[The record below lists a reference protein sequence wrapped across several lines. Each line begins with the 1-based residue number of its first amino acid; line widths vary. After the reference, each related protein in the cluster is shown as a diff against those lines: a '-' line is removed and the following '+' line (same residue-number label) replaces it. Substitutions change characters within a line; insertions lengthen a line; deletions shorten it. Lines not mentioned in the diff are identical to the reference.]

1 MRNSKSW
8 QQRNSDAE
16 IDRRDRG
23 TLTSTTPSEFLH
35 ADDNLHKPVPCCE
48 SFMKKFAV
56 LMFAVLFLAGC
67 ANQKF
72 KPEYRTQIH
81 TVKILPVSWKPRE
94 MSYMGREQ
102 AWGAAIGAGVG
113 TGVGLAAGAGKIGTA
128 ALGGAGF
135 AAGLKA
141 GDLASMSTVDAI
153 LYNMET
159 ANINLG
165 DLVKKS
171 FEEKLAASGR
181 FKIVGD
187 NEPADAQIELTV
199 FNWGFALTQGFS
211 SVVYPTIAVNG
222 VMKRGDELIWQ
233 RNEPIT
239 AFNGAN
245 TYGYEPLRYRTE
257 PELVRTAL
265 TGVSQIVGDY
275 LVKDLNE

>member
-1 MRNSKSW
+1 
-8 QQRNSDAE
+8 
-16 IDRRDRG
+16 
-23 TLTSTTPSEFLH
+23 
-35 ADDNLHKPVPCCE
+35 
-48 SFMKKFAV
+48 MKKIAVLLFAV
-56 LMFAVLFLAGC
+56 LVLSGC

-81 TVKILPVSWKPRE
+81 TVKVLPAVWKSQE
-94 MSYMGREQ
+94 MTYMGREQ
-102 AWGAAIGAGVG
+102 AWGAAVGAGVG
-113 TGVGLAAGAGKIGTA
+113 TGIGMAAGASKVATA

-141 GDLASMSTVDAI
+141 GDLASMSTTQAI
-153 LYNMET
+153 LYNIET
-159 ANINLG
+159 ADINLA

-171 FEEKLAASGR
+171 FEEQLAASGR
-181 FKIVGD
+181 FKVVGAD
-187 NEPADAQIELTV
+187 EPADAQIELTV
-199 FNWGFALTQGFS
+199 INWGFSLTQGFS
-211 SVVYPTIAVNG
+211 SVVYPTIAVSG

-257 PELVRTAL
+257 PELLRTAL
-265 TGVSQIVGDY
+265 TGVSQIVGSY

>member
-1 MRNSKSW
+1 
-8 QQRNSDAE
+8 
-16 IDRRDRG
+16 
-23 TLTSTTPSEFLH
+23 
-35 ADDNLHKPVPCCE
+35 
-48 SFMKKFAV
+48 MKKIAV

-81 TVKILPVSWKPRE
+81 TVKVLPVAWKPKE
-94 MSYMGREQ
+94 MTYMGREQ
-102 AWGAAIGAGVG
+102 AWGAALGAGVG
-113 TGVGLAAGAGKIGTA
+113 AGVGMAAGASNLTKA

-159 ANINLG
+159 ADINLG
-165 DLVKKS
+165 ELVKKS
-171 FEEKLAASGR
+171 FEEQLTATGR
-181 FKIVGD
+181 YKIVGE

-199 FNWGFALTQGFS
+199 LNWGFALTQGFS
-211 SVVYPTIAVNG
+211 SVVYPTIAVSG
-222 VMKRGDELIWQ
+222 VMKRGEELIWQ

-239 AFNGAN
+239 VFNGAN
-245 TYGYEPLRYRTE
+245 TYGYTPLRYRTE
-257 PELVRTAL
+257 PELLRTAL
-265 TGVSQIVGDY
+265 MGVSQIVDGY

>member
-1 MRNSKSW
+1 
-8 QQRNSDAE
+8 
-16 IDRRDRG
+16 
-23 TLTSTTPSEFLH
+23 
-35 ADDNLHKPVPCCE
+35 
-48 SFMKKFAV
+48 MKKIAV
-56 LMFAVLFLAGC
+56 LLFAVLFLAGC

-81 TVKILPVSWKPRE
+81 TVKVLPVSWKPRE

-102 AWGAAIGAGVG
+102 AWGAALGAGVG
-113 TGVGLAAGAGKIGTA
+113 AGVGMAAGASSLGKA

-159 ANINLG
+159 ADIDLAR
-165 DLVKKS
+165 LVKKS
-171 FEEKLAASGR
+171 FEEQLAATGR
-181 FKIVGD
+181 FKIVSE
-187 NEPADAQIELTV
+187 NEQADADIQLTV
-199 FNWGFALTQGFS
+199 LSWGFALTQGFS
-211 SVVYPTIAVNG
+211 SVVYPTIAVSG

-257 PELVRTAL
+257 PELLRTAL
-265 TGVSQIVGDY
+265 TGIAQIADSY

>member
-1 MRNSKSW
+1 
-8 QQRNSDAE
+8 
-16 IDRRDRG
+16 
-23 TLTSTTPSEFLH
+23 
-35 ADDNLHKPVPCCE
+35 
-48 SFMKKFAV
+48 MKKITALLFAV
-56 LMFAVLFLAGC
+56 LCLAGC

-72 KPEYRTQIH
+72 KPEYRTQIT

-102 AWGAAIGAGVG
+102 AWGAALGAGVG
-113 TGVGLAAGAGKIGTA
+113 TGIGMAAGASNVAKA

-153 LYNMET
+153 LYNMQT
-159 ANINLG
+159 SDIAL
-165 DLVKKS
+165 DQLVKKS
-171 FEEKLAASGR
+171 FEQQLAATGR
-181 FKIVGD
+181 FKIVGEND
-187 NEPADAQIELTV
+187 KADAEIQLTIL
-199 FNWGFALTQGFS
+199 NWGFALTQGFS
-211 SVVYPTIAVNG
+211 GVVYPTIAVSG

-257 PELVRTAL
+257 PELLRTAL
-265 TGVSQIVGDY
+265 TGVSQIVGRY
-275 LVKDLNE
+275 LIADLNE

>member
-1 MRNSKSW
+1 
-8 QQRNSDAE
+8 
-16 IDRRDRG
+16 
-23 TLTSTTPSEFLH
+23 
-35 ADDNLHKPVPCCE
+35 
-48 SFMKKFAV
+48 MKKIAV
-56 LMFAVLFLAGC
+56 LVFAVLFLAGC

-81 TVKILPVSWKPRE
+81 TVKILPVAWKPKE

-102 AWGAAIGAGVG
+102 AWGAALGAGVG
-113 TGVGLAAGAGKIGTA
+113 AGAGMAAGASNLTKA

-159 ANINLG
+159 ADINLG
-165 DLVKKS
+165 ELVKKS
-171 FEEKLAASGR
+171 FEEQLTATGR
-181 FKIVGD
+181 FKIVGE

-199 FNWGFALTQGFS
+199 LNWGFALTQGFS
-211 SVVYPTIAVNG
+211 SVVYPTIAVSA
-222 VMKRGDELIWQ
+222 VMKRGEELIWQ

-245 TYGYEPLRYRTE
+245 TYGYTPLRYRTE
-257 PELVRTAL
+257 PELLRTAL
-265 TGVSQIVGDY
+265 TGVSQIVDSY
-275 LVKDLNE
+275 LVKNLNE

>member
-1 MRNSKSW
+1 
-8 QQRNSDAE
+8 
-16 IDRRDRG
+16 
-23 TLTSTTPSEFLH
+23 
-35 ADDNLHKPVPCCE
+35 
-48 SFMKKFAV
+48 MKKIAV

-81 TVKILPVSWKPRE
+81 TVKVLPVAWQPKQ
-94 MSYMGREQ
+94 MTYMGREQ
-102 AWGAAIGAGVG
+102 AWGAALGAGVG
-113 TGVGLAAGAGKIGTA
+113 AGVGMAAGASNLTKA
-128 ALGGAGF
+128 ALGGVGF

-159 ANINLG
+159 ADINLG
-165 DLVKKS
+165 ELVKKS
-171 FEEKLAASGR
+171 FEEQLTATGR
-181 FKIVGD
+181 YKIVGE

-199 FNWGFALTQGFS
+199 LNWGFALTQGFS
-211 SVVYPTIAVNG
+211 SVVYPTITVSG
-222 VMKRGDELIWQ
+222 VMKRGEELIWQ

-245 TYGYEPLRYRTE
+245 TYGYTPLRYRTE
-257 PELVRTAL
+257 PELLRTAL
-265 TGVSQIVGDY
+265 AGVSQIVDGY

>member
-1 MRNSKSW
+1 
-8 QQRNSDAE
+8 
-16 IDRRDRG
+16 
-23 TLTSTTPSEFLH
+23 
-35 ADDNLHKPVPCCE
+35 
-48 SFMKKFAV
+48 MKKIAV

-81 TVKILPVSWKPRE
+81 TVKVLPVAWKPKE
-94 MSYMGREQ
+94 MTYMGREQ
-102 AWGAAIGAGVG
+102 AWGAALGAGVG
-113 TGVGLAAGAGKIGTA
+113 AGVGMAAGASNLTKA

-159 ANINLG
+159 ADINLG
-165 DLVKKS
+165 ELVKKS
-171 FEEKLAASGR
+171 FEEQLTATGR
-181 FKIVGD
+181 YKIVGE

-199 FNWGFALTQGFS
+199 LNWGFALTQGFS
-211 SVVYPTIAVNG
+211 SVVYPTIAVSG
-222 VMKRGDELIWQ
+222 VMKRGEELIWQ

-245 TYGYEPLRYRTE
+245 TYGYTPLRYRTE
-257 PELVRTAL
+257 PELLRTAL
-265 TGVSQIVGDY
+265 MGVSQIVDGY

>member
-1 MRNSKSW
+1 
-8 QQRNSDAE
+8 
-16 IDRRDRG
+16 
-23 TLTSTTPSEFLH
+23 
-35 ADDNLHKPVPCCE
+35 
-48 SFMKKFAV
+48 MKKIAV
-56 LMFAVLFLAGC
+56 LLFAVLFLAGC

-81 TVKILPVSWKPRE
+81 TVKVLPVSWKPRE

-102 AWGAAIGAGVG
+102 AWGAALGAGVG
-113 TGVGLAAGAGKIGTA
+113 AGVGMAAGASSLGKA

-159 ANINLG
+159 ADIDLAR
-165 DLVKKS
+165 LVKKS
-171 FEEKLAASGR
+171 FEEQLAATGR
-181 FKIVGD
+181 FKIVSE
-187 NEPADAQIELTV
+187 NEQADADIQLTV
-199 FNWGFALTQGFS
+199 LSWGFAPTQGFS
-211 SVVYPTIAVNG
+211 SVVYPTIAVSG

-257 PELVRTAL
+257 PELLRTAL
-265 TGVSQIVGDY
+265 TGIAQIADSY